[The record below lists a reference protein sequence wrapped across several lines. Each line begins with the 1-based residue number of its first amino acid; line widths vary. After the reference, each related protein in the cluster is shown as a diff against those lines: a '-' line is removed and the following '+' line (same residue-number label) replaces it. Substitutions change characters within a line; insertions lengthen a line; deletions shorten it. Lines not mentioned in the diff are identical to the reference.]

1 VGINRRTALKGL
13 VVAGAT
19 VAGVKP
25 VKASGPIGIPDDAV
39 GLLYDT
45 TKCIGCK
52 ACVVACREANGL
64 EADPGWSGGLYQAPA
79 DLNEY
84 TKNIIKLYDDGTDR
98 SYMKAQ
104 CMHCADPACANA
116 CMLGAFKKREYGIVT
131 YDVDLCIGCR
141 YCQVA
146 CPFGIPKFE
155 WSKVAPR
162 MVKCELCNH
171 RIAEGKIPACAEVCP
186 RGAVIYGKRADLLRE
201 AKERLAGNPDKY
213 VPKVYGE
220 TDGGGTQVLYLSHV
234 PFEKLG
240 LPTLSETSTPT
251 LQRTLQ
257 HSLYR
262 GFIAPIALYGV
273 LGAVMFRNRKK
284 TGVETPP
291 SKAPTP
297 GQPGGQR

>member
-1 VGINRRTALKGL
+1 MGINRRTALKGL

-19 VAGVKP
+19 LAGAKP
-25 VKASGPIGIPDDAV
+25 AKAAGGPVGIPDDAV

-45 TKCIGCK
+45 TLCIGCK
-52 ACVVACREANGL
+52 ACVVACREANNL
-64 EADPGWSGGLYQAPA
+64 EPDPGFSSGIYQAPD

-84 TKNIIKLYDDGTDR
+84 TKNIIKLYKADGEQA
-98 SYMKAQ
+98 YMKAQ
-104 CMHCADPACANA
+104 CMHCADPACATA
-116 CMLGAFKKREYGIVT
+116 CMLGAYRKREYGIVT

-155 WSKVAPR
+155 WAKAAPR

-201 AKERLAGNPDKY
+201 AKARLARAPDKY

-220 TDGGGTQVLYLSHV
+220 HDGGGTQVLYLSHV
-234 PFEKLG
+234 PFENLG
-240 LPTLSETSTPT
+240 LPALSDTSTPT
-251 LQRTLQ
+251 LQRTIQ
-257 HSLYR
+257 HTAYR

-273 LGAVMFRNRKK
+273 LGAVLFRNRKK
-284 TGVETPP
+284 RNEEG
-291 SKAPTP
+291 SSAG
-297 GQPGGQR
+297 GQP